1 MISTEGDYDNENF
14 ARDIPEGG
22 DYGNCLFAEPQAVGG
37 FDATPGSFPWMALLA
52 YDPPNL
58 KGIYDRLSLKI

>member
-14 ARDIPEGG
+14 ARDYPDGY
-22 DYGNCLFAEPQAVGG
+22 DPCFRALAVGG
-37 FDATPGSFPWMALLA
+37 VDATPGSFPWMALLA

-58 KGIYDRLSLKI
+58 KGIYDRLPLKI